1 MTNPSSTYTIL
12 VGGGLKIMKEYS
24 EADKVKYCRG
34 FKNCTLPITDYAV
47 KMGIPVEELKVWLK
61 EYKEP
66 LAYGAID
73 LTSLFEQQNDNS
85 TKANFKF
92 NTDTIKIEITEGYDR
107 NVLKK
112 ILELGMWMCNVK

>member
-1 MTNPSSTYTIL
+1 
-12 VGGGLKIMKEYS
+12 MKEYS
-24 EADKVKYCRG
+24 EADKAKYCRG
-34 FKNCTLPITDYAV
+34 FKKCTLRVTDYAE
-47 KMGIPVEELKVWLK
+47 KMGIPVEELKQWLK

-73 LTSLFEQQNDNS
+73 LAGLFEQQKDNS
-85 TKANFKF
+85 PKASFKF
-92 NTDTIKIEITEGYDR
+92 NTETIKIEIAEGYDR